1 MQKRALI
8 AMQYSALHNRTWKT
22 PTVQKPCRNRAA
34 MAYKTK
40 KAMKSFD
47 FTAFSGAMEGTRTPG
62 LLIRSQSLYPA
73 ELPTHTF
80 RSEQDVFYHAG
91 RGLSTVF
98 CRFFD
103 FIFVFYF
110 SAQKSTSFRFFQ
122 YFPYGPQASSARR
135 SAMRTPVGVAARPP
149 WPVSRRSGE
158 SRLPTR
164 PMASM
169 TSSQGMA

>member
-1 MQKRALI
+1 MEARDSFCFPK
-8 AMQYSALHNRTWKT
+8 
-22 PTVQKPCRNRAA
+22 
-34 MAYKTK
+34 KTK
-40 KAMKSFD
+40 NPNPSPIGKKFG
-47 FTAFSGAMEGTRTPG
+47 FCCCGAMEGTRTPG

-103 FIFVFYF
+103 FIFVLYF
-110 SAQKSTSFRFFQ
+110 SAQKSTYFQ
-122 YFPYGPQASSARR
+122 HFPCEPQASSARR

>member
-1 MQKRALI
+1 MDNTDRA
-8 AMQYSALHNRTWKT
+8 K
-22 PTVQKPCRNRAA
+22 TVQKPCTHGLQN
-34 MAYKTK
+34 K

-103 FIFVFYF
+103 FIFVFFFRAEKHVF
-110 SAQKSTSFRFFQ
+110 SFFQ
-122 YFPYGPQASSARR
+122 YFPCGPQASSARR

>member
-1 MQKRALI
+1 MENTDRA
-8 AMQYSALHNRTWKT
+8 K
-22 PTVQKPCRNRAA
+22 TVQKPCTHGLQN
-34 MAYKTK
+34 K

-91 RGLSTVF
+91 RGLSIVF

-110 SAQKSTSFRFFQ
+110 STQKSASFRFLFFHAEKYVFSFFQ
-122 YFPYGPQASSARR
+122 YFPRGPQASSARR

>member
-1 MQKRALI
+1 MEARDSFCFPK
-8 AMQYSALHNRTWKT
+8 N
-22 PTVQKPCRNRAA
+22 
-34 MAYKTK
+34 TK
-40 KAMKSFD
+40 NPNPSPIGKKFG
-47 FTAFSGAMEGTRTPG
+47 FCCCGAMEGTRTPG

-103 FIFVFYF
+103 FIFVLYF
-110 SAQKSTSFRFFQ
+110 SAQKSTSFQ
-122 YFPYGPQASSARR
+122 HFPRGPQVSSARR

>member
-1 MQKRALI
+1 MEARDSFCFPK
-8 AMQYSALHNRTWKT
+8 N
-22 PTVQKPCRNRAA
+22 
-34 MAYKTK
+34 TK
-40 KAMKSFD
+40 NPNPSPIGKKFG
-47 FTAFSGAMEGTRTPG
+47 FCCCGAMEGTRTPG

-110 SAQKSTSFRFFQ
+110 FVQKSTSFRFFSILRNSSRE
-122 YFPYGPQASSARR
+122 PQASSARR

>member
-1 MQKRALI
+1 MEARDSFCFPK
-8 AMQYSALHNRTWKT
+8 
-22 PTVQKPCRNRAA
+22 
-34 MAYKTK
+34 KTK
-40 KAMKSFD
+40 NPNPSPIGKKFG
-47 FTAFSGAMEGTRTPG
+47 FCCCGAMEGTRTPG
-62 LLIRSQSLYPA
+62 LQIRSQSLYPA

-110 SAQKSTSFRFFQ
+110 STQKSTSFQ
-122 YFPYGPQASSARR
+122 HFPCGPQASSARR

>member
-1 MQKRALI
+1 
-8 AMQYSALHNRTWKT
+8 
-22 PTVQKPCRNRAA
+22 
-34 MAYKTK
+34 
-40 KAMKSFD
+40 
-47 FTAFSGAMEGTRTPG
+47 
-62 LLIRSQSLYPA
+62 
-73 ELPTHTF
+73 
-80 RSEQDVFYHAG
+80 
-91 RGLSTVF
+91 LSTVF

-103 FIFVFYF
+103 FIFVLYF
-110 SAQKSTSFRFFQ
+110 SAQKSTSFQ
-122 YFPYGPQASSARR
+122 LFPREPQASSARR

>member
-8 AMQYSALHNRTWKT
+8 AMQYSALHHRTWIT
-22 PTVQKPCRNRAA
+22 PTVQKPCNHGLQN
-34 MAYKTK
+34 K

-103 FIFVFYF
+103 FIFAFYF
-110 SAQKSTSFRFFQ
+110 SAQKSTSFQ
-122 YFPYGPQASSARR
+122 HFPCGPQASSASR
-135 SAMRTPVGVAARPP
+135 SAIRTPVGVAARPP